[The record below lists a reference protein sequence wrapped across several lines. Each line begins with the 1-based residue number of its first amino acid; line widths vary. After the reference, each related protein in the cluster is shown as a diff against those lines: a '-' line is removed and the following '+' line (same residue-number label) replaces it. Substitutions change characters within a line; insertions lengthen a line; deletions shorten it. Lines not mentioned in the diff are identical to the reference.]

1 MARDPKAIL
10 NEFMGGLEA
19 VGKIEGQKV
28 QSFLGFMDVVEKPGA
43 LDRKTKEL
51 ISLALGVYAHCEYC
65 IVYHTNEALKAGAS
79 REELMET
86 AFVAGLMGG
95 GPAVAYSCTQLKDA
109 VDALAPDYG
118 K

>member
-1 MARDPKAIL
+1 MAKDPRAIL
-10 NEFMGGLEA
+10 NEFMEGLGA
-19 VGKIEGQKV
+19 VGEIDSERV

-51 ISLALGVYAHCEYC
+51 ISLAISVYAHCEYC
-65 IVYHTNEALKAGAS
+65 IVYHINEALKAGAS
-79 REELMET
+79 RGELMEA

-95 GPAVAYSCTQLKDA
+95 GPAMAYSCTLLKDA
-109 VDALAPDYG
+109 INTFAPDYE